1 MILMEKRKELPDT
14 APTSTPLPKDYLA
27 IVEEA
32 LHSTFEA
39 GLKRVIAKTNEAH
52 FHASGAV
59 FGDEIRLTGTLL
71 YGKDSLNATSIH
83 ASIDFD
89 PITGAETVDARL
101 ASCIDAIGDW
111 LEHYL
116 QNEDEEVFESFIN
129 VSLGGI
135 TDGPFDWTEAKDNT
149 TPKAW
154 IKIDKVNPVLETLA
168 DEWLNKHEAPTAGL
182 KTENESEEFLEE
194 RIELLRARGPLH

>member
-1 MILMEKRKELPDT
+1 MEKRKELSES
-14 APTSTPLPKDYLA
+14 AANFTPLPKDYLS

-39 GLKRVIAKTNEAH
+39 GLKRVISKTNEAR

-59 FGDEIRLTGTLL
+59 YGDEIRLTGTLL

-89 PITGAETVDARL
+89 PSTGSETVDARL

-116 QNEDEEVFESFIN
+116 QNEDEEIFESFIN

-135 TDGPFDWTEAKDNT
+135 SDGPFDWTEAKDDSN
-149 TPKAW
+149 PRAW
-154 IKIDKVNPVLETLA
+154 IKIDKINPVLENLA
-168 DEWLNKHEAPTAGL
+168 DEWLTKHEGTPVGL
-182 KTENESEEFLEE
+182 KTETESEEFLEE